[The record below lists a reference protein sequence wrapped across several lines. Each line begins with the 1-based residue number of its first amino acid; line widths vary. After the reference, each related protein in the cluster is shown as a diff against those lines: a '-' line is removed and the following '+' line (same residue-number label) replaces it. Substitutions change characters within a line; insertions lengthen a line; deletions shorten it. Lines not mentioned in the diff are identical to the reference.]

1 MNKILTISIAGY
13 QVQDYIRHTLDSL
26 IDDSVIDDLEILV
39 IDDGGK
45 DDTLKIVNEY
55 SEKYPD
61 SIFGIHKENGGY
73 GSVINKSVQLATGKY
88 FKQLDGDDW
97 FDTAC
102 LKKLVNL
109 LKTIDTDVVYTAVN
123 EVYEE
128 ENRMILVDHFAH
140 LEEKAY
146 EFEKTE
152 LKKIISMHETTYRT
166 QLLKEQKRP
175 VTEHCFYTDVEYI
188 TLPFASAKTFYV
200 IHEPL
205 YQYRLGRAGQSVS
218 PEGIKKHY
226 KEHELVFWN
235 IVKIY
240 QEMSD
245 ALHTHK
251 HVLTLR
257 LRKEFISHLKYLCMI
272 PKSKETKQ
280 ELKEFTA
287 KAKQE
292 IPEIYDLARQT
303 SSFAN
308 LLLTTHCLSYSIM
321 DKFIK

>member
-1 MNKILTISIAGY
+1 MEKILTISIAGY
-13 QVQDYIRHTLDSL
+13 NVQNYIKNTLDSL
-26 IDDSVIDDLEILV
+26 IDASIIDDLEILV
-39 IDDGGK
+39 VDDGGK
-45 DDTLKIVNEY
+45 DDTLKIVNTY
-55 SEKYPD
+55 FEKYPN
-61 SIFGIHKENGGY
+61 SVFGIHKENGGY

-97 FDTAC
+97 FDTNC
-102 LKKLVNL
+102 LKKLVEL
-109 LKTIDTDVVYTAVN
+109 LKTIDVDVIYTAVN

-128 ENRMILVDHFAH
+128 ENRIVPVDHFTH
-140 LEEKAY
+140 LEEKTY

-166 QLLKEQKRP
+166 QLLKEQKES

-188 TLPFASAKTFYV
+188 TRPFASAKTFYV

-240 QEMSD
+240 REMD
-245 ALHTHK
+245 DNLHTHK
-251 HVLTLR
+251 HVLALR

-280 ELKEFTA
+280 ELKAFVS
-287 KAKQE
+287 KAKTE
-292 IPEIYDLARQT
+292 IPEIYDIAQKT
-303 SSFAN
+303 SSFAK
-308 LLLTTHCLSYSIM
+308 LLLTTNCLSYPIM